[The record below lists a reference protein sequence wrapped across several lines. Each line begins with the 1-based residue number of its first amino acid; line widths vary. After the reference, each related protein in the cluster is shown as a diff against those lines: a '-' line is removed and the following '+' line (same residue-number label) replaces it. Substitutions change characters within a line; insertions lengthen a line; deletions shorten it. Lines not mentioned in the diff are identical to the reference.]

1 MTSASLPTAWSEE
14 AAGVAQG
21 FHLREWVIGWLAVAG
36 FGGQCVDGIGRSDG
50 PGSCRNLGM
59 GVRVI
64 LKVLGIW
71 RLAKFGCVWCS
82 RGQLWRREEWPQPPS
97 AAMQAWFSCCS
108 WGLFVFREWKACS
121 AGAQVVVA
129 VSSCSLDC

>member
-21 FHLREWVIGWLAVAG
+21 FYLREWVIGWLAVAG
-36 FGGQCVDGIGRSDG
+36 FGGQCVDGIDRSDG

-59 GVRVI
+59 GVRVL

-71 RLAKFGCVWCS
+71 RLAKFGCVWFS

-97 AAMQAWFSCCS
+97 AAMQGLVLLLLRSVLVQGMEGLLC
-108 WGLFVFREWKACS
+108 WGLGCGGCE
-121 AGAQVVVA
+121 Q
-129 VSSCSLDC
+129 L